1 MEKKER
7 WFFSYLPTNMA
18 GGCFDSLLP
27 VFIILALSGT
37 VGEVAL
43 VSVAASLAA
52 VPSLIFWGAATDW
65 MKWRKHFIVLG
76 FLGRTIAYM
85 AMGFSVGT
93 GSLLF
98 ANILMGLLASAST
111 PAMSILILE
120 SFRKEMWSEKIGLFN
135 KVAGIGNLAGIAMG
149 SIWIAF
155 MPGVLGLEVSLR
167 MLFLFNAVL
176 ALVGTW
182 LAFILVIEP
191 DEKISRETL
200 YEHILQIFKWAQE
213 KRRYLP
219 QRMYSFISLKHLRE
233 VMETHRKMDGY
244 AGWFLSATFIYN
256 IGAVA
261 FFTIS
266 PVFLIQVLEMDGSL
280 VFALSFVQ
288 ALASTFL
295 FKYMGK
301 YSDRKDKISLLFIA
315 KGSRVLLMGGY
326 IAAIPILALNGLLA
340 VLFLLLVHLGLGI
353 GWAIIADTQLPIA
366 VGSGDGEHKGSH
378 AGIFNATVG
387 MGAIA
392 GGSMGGILA
401 LAIGFVPSFIIC
413 SGMILASALMVRLIV
428 MPKARKMEKA
438 AAHKP
443 VKS

>member
-7 WFFSYLPTNMA
+7 WFLSYLPTNMA

-27 VFIILALSGT
+27 IFIVLALAGT

-52 VPSLIFWGAATDW
+52 VPSLIFWGRATDW
-65 MKWRKHFIVLG
+65 MKWRKHFVVLG
-76 FLGRTIAYM
+76 FLGRAIAYT
-85 AMGFSVGT
+85 AMGASVGT

-120 SFRKEMWSEKIGLFN
+120 SFSKEVWSEKIGLFN

-155 MPGVLGLEVSLR
+155 MPGVFGLETSLR
-167 MLFLFNAVL
+167 LLFLFNAVL

-182 LAFILVIEP
+182 LAFLLVIEP
-191 DEKISRETL
+191 DEKIARESL
-200 YEHILQIFKWAQE
+200 YEHILQIVRWAHE
-213 KRRYLP
+213 RRRYLP
-219 QRMYSFISLKHLRE
+219 ERMYSFITLKHLRQ
-233 VMETHRKMDGY
+233 VVDTHKKLEGY
-244 AGWFLSATFIYN
+244 AGWFLSATFVYN
-256 IGAVA
+256 VGAVA
-261 FFTIS
+261 FFTIA
-266 PVFLIQVLEMDGSL
+266 PVFLINILGMDGSL
-280 VFALSFVQ
+280 VFALSFIQ

-301 YSDRKDKISLLFIA
+301 YSDRKDKISLLFQA
-315 KGSRVLLMGGY
+315 KCSRVLLMGLY
-326 IAAIPILALNGLLA
+326 VAAIPLTAFNAPVG

-378 AGIFNATVG
+378 AGVFNAAVG

-392 GGSMGGILA
+392 GGAMGGILA
-401 LAIGFVPSFIIC
+401 TVIGFTTSIIIC
-413 SGMILASALMVRLIV
+413 SVMIFASALILKFIV
-428 MPKARKMEKA
+428 IPKARVQRKKV
-438 AAHKP
+438 AHSP
-443 VKS
+443 A